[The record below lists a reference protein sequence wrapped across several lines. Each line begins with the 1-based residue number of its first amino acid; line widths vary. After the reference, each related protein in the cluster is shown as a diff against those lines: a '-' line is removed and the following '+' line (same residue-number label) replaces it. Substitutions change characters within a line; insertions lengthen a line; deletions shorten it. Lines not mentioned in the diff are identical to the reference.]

1 MICSLCADWIG
12 QKGETQVQQHKHD
25 WQQSELAQLFGRI
38 EDRLIL
44 VSLPVLVMC
53 LIFWMIVSA
62 YPVIAVVGNLIIS
75 IAVLLIFCVVLIRLT
90 EVAYRWIKRGS
101 DTPNDDDLFYIP
113 GAVGIGF
120 LVAFDIGALVDTII
134 HAGQASGVF
143 DTQIDANPPKKDTEK
158 GSSFWQNSE
167 LCESQSSL
175 PSAP

>member
-1 MICSLCADWIG
+1 MICALCADWIG
-12 QKGETQVQQHKHD
+12 QKGETKVQQHKHD

-62 YPVIAVVGNLIIS
+62 YPGIAVVGNLIIS
-75 IAVLLIFCVVLIRLT
+75 IAVLLIFCAVLIRLT

-134 HAGQASGVF
+134 HAGQASGSRTFLMVGLLIILVIEYRAIILRYLRKKST
-143 DTQIDANPPKKDTEK
+143 DEEEAN
-158 GSSFWQNSE
+158 Q
-167 LCESQSSL
+167 Q
-175 PSAP
+175 